1 MLKKDRGKKWRCGA
15 KPRTCSS
22 AGHKDER
29 SLVFKGLENKEK
41 VSEKSAGSAG
51 RFPAGSH
58 WCFCSILEDFQV
70 DGQQA
75 AVSVFL
81 ISLASSQLRRAGP
94 GSGTT
99 SGTLNVDTSLQV
111 ILNVFL
117 LLFPLV
123 SVVPPNISELKNL
136 EVLNMFNNQIEELP
150 TQISSL
156 QKLKHLN
163 LG

>member
-1 MLKKDRGKKWRCGA
+1 M
-15 KPRTCSS
+15 
-22 AGHKDER
+22 
-29 SLVFKGLENKEK
+29 
-41 VSEKSAGSAG
+41 
-51 RFPAGSH
+51 
-58 WCFCSILEDFQV
+58 

-75 AVSVFL
+75 AVPVFL
-81 ISLASSQLRRAGP
+81 ISPASNQLRRAGP

-111 ILNVFL
+111 KLNVFL
-117 LLFPLV
+117 LLFSLV
-123 SVVPPNISELKNL
+123 SVVPPNISDLKNL